1 MMSRWPVA
9 GVAWV
14 TVQYLEGLR
23 RLGYDAYYVEAH
35 GCTQTK
41 FMTGPDDDGVA
52 RAADYIGA
60 VMRRFDF
67 NGHWG
72 YHDVHLS
79 GRCFGMDRERLD
91 ELYRSADL
99 LINLHGATEP
109 LPEHVATNR
118 LVYLETDPVEVQVA
132 MGRNE
137 PGVIDFLAAHCAH
150 FTWGLNYGNSDCRL
164 PVSDR
169 FPFRHSPPVVVTDFW
184 QPNDLGPADTFTTV
198 GNWRQP
204 YKQVVIEGETYHWS
218 KHLEFL
224 KFIDLPMRTAQ
235 KFELALSAS
244 SYDAVDAALLR
255 DHGWG
260 VRDGLEVSGDLDTYH
275 RYVSGSRGEFTV
287 AKDQNVRLR
296 SGWFSERSAQYLAA
310 GRPVITQDTG
320 FGSHLP
326 TGEGLF
332 GFETLDQIVEAVEA
346 ANSDYTR
353 HRRAALALAREYFD
367 YAVVLR
373 KLLSEV
379 GV

>member
-1 MMSRWPVA
+1 
-9 GVAWV
+9 
-14 TVQYLEGLR
+14 
-23 RLGYDAYYVEAH
+23 
-35 GCTQTK
+35 
-41 FMTGPDDDGVA
+41 MTGPDDDGVA
-52 RAADYIGA
+52 RAADYIA
-60 VMRRFDF
+60 SVMRRFDF
-67 NGHWG
+67 NGRWA

-79 GRCFGMDRERLD
+79 GRCFGMDRTRLD
-91 ELYRSADL
+91 ALYRSADL

-132 MGRNE
+132 LGKGER
-137 PGVIDFLAAHCAH
+137 GVTDFLAAHCAH
-150 FTWGLNYGNSDCRL
+150 FTWGLNYGNADCPL
-164 PVSDR
+164 PVSGR
-169 FPFRHSPPVVVTDFW
+169 FPFKHSPPVVVTDFW

-198 GNWRQP
+198 GNWRQA
-204 YKQVVIEGETYHWS
+204 YKQVVLDGETYHWS

-224 KFIDLPMRTAQ
+224 KFIDLPGRAAQ

-244 SYDAVDAALLR
+244 SYDASDEALLR
-255 DHGWG
+255 GHGWG

-320 FGSHLP
+320 FGSYLP

-332 GFETLDQIVEAVEA
+332 AFETLGQIVEEVRAVNA
-346 ANSDYTR
+346 DYAR
-353 HRRAALALAREYFD
+353 HRRAALSLAREYFD
-367 YAVVLR
+367 YDVVLR
-373 KLLSEV
+373 NLLSEV